1 MTSVLFDAPGPK
13 AKTRY
18 LWLGVLAV
26 VVVVGIVAFI
36 ILRFAES
43 GQFTAAKWQIFTF
56 PLVQKTILEATGATL
71 SAFATAAVLSLVVGV
86 VLAVGKLSDH
96 KWVSVPCYW
105 FVELFRAV
113 PLLILMMIIYYGL
126 PTVGVRGI
134 TPFTAVVVGLTLYN
148 GSVLAEVFR
157 AGIES
162 LPKGQR
168 EAGVAIGLRKSGV
181 MTHILFPQAS
191 RAMLPVIISQLVVIL
206 KDTALGF
213 IVTYNEI
220 LFQAKYFG
228 SQAQYGSPI
237 VPAAIVAG
245 VIYIGLCLILAGV
258 AKYVEKRLSHSKKLA
273 APVAPAAP
281 AGMDSAA
288 GVPLGG

>member
-18 LWLGVLAV
+18 LWLGILAI

-56 PLVQKTILEATGATL
+56 PLVQQTILQATGATL
-71 SAFATAAVLSLVVGV
+71 SAFASAAVLSLVVGV

-258 AKYVEKRLSHSKKLA
+258 AKYVEKKLSHSKKLA

-288 GVPLGG
+288 GLPAGG